1 MKTQKDIVDIA
12 REVGYDKFNPD
23 YFANNELNDKTWL
36 LELVLLEKW
45 LRDVC
50 YVRMWVEYMCIDSET
65 YEYAYEIRY
74 FPKEL
79 ENEKRMS
86 SQIKIISSFDGF
98 GGTYSGA
105 WDKYEDAL
113 NEGVYKALKI
123 VVQNNSLFT

>member
-79 ENEKRMS
+79 ENEKRVS

-123 VVQNNSLFT
+123 IKK